1 MSDSCES
8 ENKCCGKSFSVTAA
22 VVIVCLIFAALVW
35 KMRQYTTPVPL
46 GAERAAE
53 RAKALVE
60 LRAAETDALNNVG
73 WIDQG
78 KGIVRLPIADAL
90 KLAEKQW
97 QNPAQARATLNDRV
111 ERAFYVPPP
120 PPPKP
125 SAFE

>member
-1 MSDSCES
+1 MSNSCES
-8 ENKCCGKSFSVTAA
+8 EKSCWSKNCSVTTAA
-22 VVIVCLIFAALVW
+22 VIVCLIFAALVW
-35 KMRQYTTPVPL
+35 KTRQYTAPTPL
-46 GAERAAE
+46 GTERAAE

-60 LRAAETDALNNVG
+60 LRAAETDSLHNVG

-78 KGIVRLPIADAL
+78 KGIVRLPIADAI

-97 QNPAQARATLNDRV
+97 RNPAQARATLNDRV
-111 ERAFYVPPP
+111 EKAFYVPPP

>member
-1 MSDSCES
+1 MSSSCES
-8 ENKCCGKSFSVTAA
+8 EKKCCSKSCSVTAA
-22 VVIVCLIFAALVW
+22 VVIACLIFAALVW
-35 KMRQYTTPVPL
+35 KTRQYTTPTPL
-46 GAERAAE
+46 GTERAAE
-53 RAKALVE
+53 RAKALGE
-60 LRAAETDALNNVG
+60 LRAAETDSLQNVG

-78 KGIVRLPIADAL
+78 KGVVRLPIIDAV

-111 ERAFYVPPP
+111 EKAFYVPPP

>member
-1 MSDSCES
+1 MP
-8 ENKCCGKSFSVTAA
+8 TH
-22 VVIVCLIFAALVW
+22 
-35 KMRQYTTPVPL
+35 L

-53 RAKALVE
+53 RSKALVE
-60 LRAAETDALNNVG
+60 LRAAETDSLQNVG

-78 KGIVRLPIADAL
+78 KGVVRLPIIDAV

-111 ERAFYVPPP
+111 EKAFYVPPP